1 MKTSIKIQ
9 SLQGE
14 WEEGLKAVEEALWV
28 TPRTIHRYMCL
39 SYTYILRWKCTF
51 CLFVGRHLAQHKL
64 VFKSKMKRDVDGDM
78 IRFQVHT

>member
-1 MKTSIKIQ
+1 MGDTEDHPQVHLSI
-9 SLQGE
+9 
-14 WEEGLKAVEEALWV
+14 
-28 TPRTIHRYMCL
+28 IHLHPQMEMY
-39 SYTYILRWKCTF
+39 F